1 MSKSASRR
9 APTGNLFLDHLPRA
23 PFDRLQ
29 PALVPVSLKS
39 NDLINDDSKPMERV
53 FFPVDSV
60 ISVVLDMSDGDTAE
74 VGFIG
79 REGMTGLSVAL
90 GQPSVNQRSIV
101 QIPNGALYL
110 SIEDFEEAVQSEPE
124 LKAHSLRYAQAAL
137 VMAGRLAACNA
148 LHPTT
153 ERCARWL
160 LMAFDRVGADV
171 LHLTQEFLG
180 QMLGVRR
187 ASVALAA
194 KELQGAGL
202 IAYKRARIEIL
213 DRQGL
218 EEIACECYGA
228 MTEEWVKTMGYAL
241 RDGRRAA
248 AH

>member
-1 MSKSASRR
+1 M
-9 APTGNLFLDHLPRA
+9 
-23 PFDRLQ
+23 
-29 PALVPVSLKS
+29 
-39 NDLINDDSKPMERV
+39 
-53 FFPVDSV
+53 
-60 ISVVLDMSDGDTAE
+60 ISVVLDMSDGNTAE

-101 QIPNGALYL
+101 QIPNDAPWLP
-110 SIEDFEEAVQSEPE
+110 IEDFEEAVESEPE

-148 LHPTT
+148 LHPTN

-160 LMAFDRVGADV
+160 LMAHDRIGGDV
-171 LHLTQEFLG
+171 LRLTQEFLG

-194 KELQGAGL
+194 KELQAAVH
-202 IAYKRARIEIL
+202 IAYSRARIETL
-213 DRQGL
+213 DRKGL

-228 MTEEWVKTMGYAL
+228 MGEEWVKTMGYPL
-241 RDGRRAA
+241 REGRRAA
-248 AH
+248 AR